1 MFRFFL
7 LSFFGITF
15 TAFAADRIAPPA
27 QEARAYAAVDIHAD
41 EKVAVAAEPCDTVQR
56 CPFFRE
62 HYQEKDFFPIRIV
75 ITNDSDHTLTLD
87 EVRVHFISSNNDRI
101 PAATEMELYRR
112 LTVYWRSYRAVESN
126 IALDFDQF
134 GFRSTLVAPHSTVSG
149 YLIYDLEGIKQ
160 PFSTG
165 QIYVKEVMVFDKK
178 GNRELYA
185 FEIPLAKYSPP
196 VSGTKKP

>member
-7 LSFFGITF
+7 LSFLGITS
-15 TAFAADRIAPPA
+15 TAFAADHIAPPP
-27 QEARAYAAVDIHAD
+27 QEARAYAAVDIHAE
-41 EKVAVAAEPCDTVQR
+41 EKVAIAAEPCGAVQR

-62 HYQEKDFFPIRIV
+62 HYQVWDFFPIRII
-75 ITNDSDHTLTLD
+75 ITNDSDRTLTLD
-87 EVRVHFISSNNDRI
+87 EVRMHFISSHNDRI
-101 PAATEMELYRR
+101 PAATEMEVYRR
-112 LTVYWRSYRAVESN
+112 ITAYRRNTRAIESN

-149 YLIYDLEGIKQ
+149 YLLYDLEGIKQ

-165 QIYVKEVMVFDKK
+165 QMYVKEVMVFDKK

-185 FEIPLAKYSPP
+185 FEIPLAKYVPP
-196 VSGTKKP
+196 VSATKKP

>member
-7 LSFFGITF
+7 LSFLGITSI
-15 TAFAADRIAPPA
+15 AFAADRIAPPA
-27 QEARAYAAVDIHAD
+27 HEARAYAAVDIQAD
-41 EKVAVAAEPCDTVQR
+41 EKVAIAAEPCDVVQR

-62 HYQEKDFFPIRIV
+62 HYQEWDFFPIRII

-87 EVRVHFISSNNDRI
+87 EVRMHFISSNNDRI
-101 PAATEMELYRR
+101 PAATEMEVYRR
-112 LTVYWRSYRAVESN
+112 ITAYRRNPRAIESN
-126 IALDFDQF
+126 LALDFEQF

-149 YLIYDLEGIKQ
+149 YLIYDLQRIKQ

-165 QIYVKEVMVFDKK
+165 QMYVKQVMVFDKK

-185 FEIPLAKYSPP
+185 FEIPLAKYVPP
-196 VSGTKKP
+196 VSSAQKP

>member
-7 LSFFGITF
+7 LSFLGITS
-15 TAFAADRIAPPA
+15 TAFAADHIAPPP
-27 QEARAYAAVDIHAD
+27 QEARAYAAVDIHAE
-41 EKVAVAAEPCDTVQR
+41 EKVAIAAEPCDTVQR

-62 HYQEKDFFPIRIV
+62 HYQVWDFFPIRII
-75 ITNDSDHTLTLD
+75 ITNDSDRTLTLD
-87 EVRVHFISSNNDRI
+87 EVRMHFISSHNDRI
-101 PAATEMELYRR
+101 PAATEMEVYRR
-112 LTVYWRSYRAVESN
+112 ITAYRRNKRAIESN

-149 YLIYDLEGIKQ
+149 YLLYDLEGIKQ

-165 QIYVKEVMVFDKK
+165 QMYVKEVMVFDKK

-185 FEIPLAKYSPP
+185 FEIPLAKYVPP

>member
-7 LSFFGITF
+7 LSFFGITS
-15 TAFAADRIAPPA
+15 TAFAADRIAPPP
-27 QEARAYAAVDIHAD
+27 QEARVYAAVDIHAE
-41 EKVAVAAEPCDTVQR
+41 EKVAIAAEPCDTVQR

-62 HYQEKDFFPIRIV
+62 HYQVWDFFPIRII
-75 ITNDSDHTLTLD
+75 ITNDSDRTLTLD
-87 EVRVHFISSNNDRI
+87 EVRMHFISSHNDRI
-101 PAATEMELYRR
+101 PAATEMEVYRR
-112 LTVYWRSYRAVESN
+112 ITAYRRNTRAIESN

-134 GFRSTLVAPHSTVSG
+134 GFRSTLVAPHSTASG
-149 YLIYDLEGIKQ
+149 YLLYDLEGIKQ

-185 FEIPLAKYSPP
+185 FEIPLAKYVPP